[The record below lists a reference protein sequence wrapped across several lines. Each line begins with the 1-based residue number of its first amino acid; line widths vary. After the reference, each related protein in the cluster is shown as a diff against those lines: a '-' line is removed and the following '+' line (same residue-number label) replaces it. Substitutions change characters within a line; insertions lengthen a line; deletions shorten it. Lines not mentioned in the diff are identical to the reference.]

1 LDGPLLLSGTSG
13 SEVPAV
19 ALVVLVV
26 GLAAVQS
33 LFGVGLLVFG
43 TPSLLLLGLPFDQV
57 LVLLLPCSIVVSGLQ
72 IATSGG
78 LALDPFR
85 RRFLTFTVPVLLL
98 ATVVALRW
106 GSPDGIRALVGAML
120 LLTAATRLIQP
131 AHQAFGRVV
140 RAHPGPP
147 LVALGLL
154 HGASNLGG
162 GILSVIVGAS
172 FPEKTAARRQIAFCY
187 GSMASVQLTV
197 VLLTAS
203 PPIDPVLMV
212 VLPVLAGATFLLVG
226 QRLFART
233 GQRVFDM
240 GLTGMITAFGLLL
253 LTT

>member
-1 LDGPLLLSGTSG
+1 MDGPLLLSSTSG
-13 SEVPAV
+13 LEVSPI
-19 ALVVLVV
+19 ALAVLVV
-26 GLAAVQS
+26 ALAAVQS

-43 TPSLLLLGLPFDQV
+43 TPSLLLLGLPFETV
-57 LVLLLPCSIVVSGLQ
+57 LVLLLPCSIVVSALQ

-78 LALDPFR
+78 LTLDPFR
-85 RRFLTFTVPVLLL
+85 RRFLTFTTPALLV

-106 GSPDGIRALVGAML
+106 GSPNGIRTLVGAML
-120 LLTAATRLIQP
+120 LLTAATRLIRP

-147 LVALGLL
+147 LVVLGLL

-162 GILSVIVGAS
+162 GILSVIVGAT
-172 FPEKTAARRQIAFCY
+172 FPEKTQARRQIAFCY
-187 GSMASVQLTV
+187 GIMASLQLTV

-203 PPIDPVLMV
+203 PPIDPLLMT
-212 VLPVLAGATFLLVG
+212 VLPFLAGATFLLVG
-226 QRLFART
+226 QRLFVRT
-233 GQRVFDM
+233 GQRAFDF